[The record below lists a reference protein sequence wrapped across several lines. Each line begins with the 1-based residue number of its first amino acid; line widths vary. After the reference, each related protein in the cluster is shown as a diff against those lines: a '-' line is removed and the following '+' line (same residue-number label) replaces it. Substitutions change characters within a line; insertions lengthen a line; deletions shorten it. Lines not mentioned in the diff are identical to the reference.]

1 MSDFVRVLWTGWLMC
16 HYGLSFIFRLLL
28 KAGIDINRTTKSGT
42 ALHEAA
48 LYGKT
53 EVVKLLLDVSRY
65 IQNNIPSAYFQ
76 DALWQHMI
84 YF

>member
-1 MSDFVRVLWTGWLMC
+1 MYALLN
-16 HYGLSFIFRLLL
+16 IFRLLL

-53 EVVKLLLDVSRY
+53 EVVKLLLDVSKILFFTVRKTSFTSTLIVY
-65 IQNNIPSAYFQ
+65 
-76 DALWQHMI
+76 D
-84 YF
+84 